1 MKVGI
6 LTFHNAINY
15 GAVLQCYA
23 LKAFLAQ
30 RGHDVEVIDYRN
42 PMLEEYDS
50 IVPRHALTEAN
61 SFHGKLKIITKSILL
76 NRKKKRI
83 ASVFNGFV
91 RNFLNPSERYDAA
104 SDIPA
109 IYDYIVFG
117 SDQIWNPVLC
127 GGFDDAFWGQFPKGK
142 MKFVAYAASIGNPL
156 LLSEE
161 EWHEVDERIKAFDC
175 ISVRELQLKNI
186 IEQRF
191 SLSVSQCIDPT
202 LLVDS
207 DVLSKLALPTK
218 LENYVFLYNVMN
230 DDYSES
236 FADFI
241 AGKLGC
247 SVVIGQAKP
256 RAKSIRNNKKNILI
270 DLASPEEFLGYI
282 KNARVVIGNSFH
294 AIAISIVFRKNFYS
308 LDSKKP
314 ERITDLLGQ
323 LGLINRHVKA
333 TDRDISMESV
343 NYEEIIKRL
352 EDIRENSCRFI
363 STCGL

>member
-23 LKAFLAQ
+23 LKEFLVQ

-42 PMLEEYDS
+42 PMLEEYDR
-50 IVPRHALTEAN
+50 IIPRNAMKNTKGFLR
-61 SFHGKLKIITKSILL
+61 KLKTIKGSILL
-76 NRKKKRI
+76 NRKRRKI
-83 ASVFNGFV
+83 APVFKEFV
-91 RNFLNPSERYDAA
+91 RKFLNPSERYNSA

-117 SDQIWNPVLC
+117 SDQIWNPALC

-161 EWHEVDERIKAFDC
+161 EWHEVDERIKAFDSV
-175 ISVRELQLKNI
+175 SVRELELKNI

-191 SLSVSQCIDPT
+191 ALSVSHCIDPT
-202 LLVDS
+202 LLVDHE
-207 DVLSKLALPTK
+207 VLSKLAIPPQIK
-218 LENYVFLYNVMN
+218 DYVFVYNVQI
-230 DDYSES
+230 DDHSEA
-236 FADFI
+236 FAEHL
-241 AGKLGC
+241 ANRLGC

-256 RAKSIRNNKKNILI
+256 RAKSIRRNKKNILI
-270 DLASPEEFLGYI
+270 DSASPEEFLGYI

-294 AIAISIVFRKNFYS
+294 AIAISIALRKKFYS

-323 LGLINRHVKA
+323 LGLMDRHVKS
-333 TDRDISMESV
+333 TGRDFSMEGI

>member
-1 MKVGI
+1 MQIGI

-30 RGHDVEVIDYRN
+30 RGHDVEVINYRN
-42 PMLEEYDS
+42 PMLDEYDKL
-50 IVPRHALTEAN
+50 IPRNALKDTN
-61 SFHGKLKIITKSILL
+61 GFLRKLKIIGKSILL
-76 NRKKKRI
+76 NRKKKKI
-83 ASVFNGFV
+83 ASVFNEFV
-91 RNFLNPSERYDAA
+91 RKFLNSSVRYDSA

-117 SDQIWNPVLC
+117 SDQIWNPALC

-142 MKFVAYAASIGNPL
+142 MKFVTYAASIGNPL

-161 EWHEVDERIKAFDC
+161 EWHEVDERIKAFDS

-191 SLSVSQCIDPT
+191 ALSVSHCIDPT
-202 LLVDS
+202 LLVDQKI
-207 DVLSKLALPTK
+207 LSKLAIPPQIK
-218 LENYVFLYNVMN
+218 DYIFVYNVQF
-230 DDYSES
+230 DDCSEA
-236 FADFI
+236 FANH
-241 AGKLGC
+241 LGNRLRC
-247 SVVIGQAKP
+247 KVVIGQAKP
-256 RAKSIRNNKKNILI
+256 RVKSIRRNQKNILI
-270 DLASPEEFLGYI
+270 DSASPEEFLGYI
-282 KNARVVIGNSFH
+282 NNARVVIGNSFH
-294 AIAISIVFRKNFYS
+294 AIAISIALRKDFYS
-308 LDSKKP
+308 LDSKKS
-314 ERITDLLGQ
+314 ERITDLLAQ
-323 LGLINRHVKA
+323 LGLIHRHVKA
-333 TDRDISMESV
+333 TDRDVSMESI